1 VARWPNPLFGG
12 AKMRIEHWSN
22 AVEQGMAAARTLIHG
37 RGSETEYG
45 SVPSFWSDHFG
56 TRLQSVGAL
65 GLADRFELV
74 GGALEERKYML
85 AAYRGERLVG
95 AVTYGMG
102 RKLAPYRIKLARPE
116 PMEAAA

>member
-1 VARWPNPLFGG
+1 
-12 AKMRIEHWSN
+12 
-22 AVEQGMAAARTLIHG
+22 
-37 RGSETEYG
+37 
-45 SVPSFWSDHFG
+45 
-56 TRLQSVGAL
+56 
-65 GLADRFELV
+65 
-74 GGALEERKYML
+74 ML